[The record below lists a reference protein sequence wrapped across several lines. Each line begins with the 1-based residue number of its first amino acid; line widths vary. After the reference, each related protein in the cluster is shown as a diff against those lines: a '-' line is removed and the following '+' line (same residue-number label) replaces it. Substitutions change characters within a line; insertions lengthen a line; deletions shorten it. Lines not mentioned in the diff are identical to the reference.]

1 VRVPDAVGVF
11 EEADGVDLLPARLV
25 PLLRPVRAVVAVF
38 EDGVGRHLLVE
49 QAGGVR
55 DASDHR
61 GVRARLADGVDEV
74 AAGLLLEEV
83 EDGLDRVELLV
94 LDGGVA
100 LGQPADGG
108 AERPP
113 ERANARAV
121 GFPLAQEIAHLGRDV
136 VDVRVVQLEQVDVVG
151 VEPVERA
158 FESGFEVLAVEL
170 LRKLAVSGLRI
181 VVEVVADLRRERHL
195 VATAADRAA
204 DYLLAVAVAVHVAGV
219 DVRDARVERVFDH
232 TDRLFVRP
240 SGRPT
245 SRCRRPTRRSRS
257 PRPRRRS
264 SRVRGAA
271 YPELGIGTLSG
282 CGLPTR
288 RDREGGFIRP
298 VTSAECP
305 GQWLSAHG

>member
-1 VRVPDAVGVF
+1 
-11 EEADGVDLLPARLV
+11 
-25 PLLRPVRAVVAVF
+25 
-38 EDGVGRHLLVE
+38 
-49 QAGGVR
+49 
-55 DASDHR
+55 
-61 GVRARLADGVDEV
+61 
-74 AAGLLLEEV
+74 
-83 EDGLDRVELLV
+83 
-94 LDGGVA
+94 
-100 LGQPADGG
+100 
-108 AERPP
+108 
-113 ERANARAV
+113 
-121 GFPLAQEIAHLGRDV
+121 
-136 VDVRVVQLEQVDVVG
+136 VQLEQVDVVG

-232 TDRLFVRP
+232 TDRLFVRAVAP
-240 SGRPT
+240 PVGADDPRAEADLRDLDAGVPEFAVLHTPNWESGHLA
-245 SRCRRPTRRSRS
+245 
-257 PRPRRRS
+257 
-264 SRVRGAA
+264 GAV
-271 YPELGIGTLSG
+271 S
-282 CGLPTR
+282 PTR

>member
-1 VRVPDAVGVF
+1 
-11 EEADGVDLLPARLV
+11 
-25 PLLRPVRAVVAVF
+25 VVAVF

-61 GVRARLADGVDEV
+61 GVGARLADGVDEV

-113 ERANARAV
+113 ERANAPV

-232 TDRLFVRP
+232 TDRLFVRAVAP
-240 SGRPT
+240 PVGADDPRAEADL
-245 SRCRRPTRRSRS
+245 
-257 PRPRRRS
+257 RPRRRS

>member
-1 VRVPDAVGVF
+1 VREQPADRGLRHRAGPLDAVGVF

-113 ERANARAV
+113 ERANAPV
-121 GFPLAQEIAHLGRDV
+121 GFPLAQEIAHL
-136 VDVRVVQLEQVDVVG
+136 
-151 VEPVERA
+151 A
-158 FESGFEVLAVEL
+158 
-170 LRKLAVSGLRI
+170 
-181 VVEVVADLRRERHL
+181 
-195 VATAADRAA
+195 
-204 DYLLAVAVAVHVAGV
+204 
-219 DVRDARVERVFDH
+219 
-232 TDRLFVRP
+232 
-240 SGRPT
+240 
-245 SRCRRPTRRSRS
+245 
-257 PRPRRRS
+257 
-264 SRVRGAA
+264 
-271 YPELGIGTLSG
+271 
-282 CGLPTR
+282 
-288 RDREGGFIRP
+288 
-298 VTSAECP
+298 
-305 GQWLSAHG
+305 